1 MRFTRRKFCTTLGAF
16 PLLSLGSL
24 GGVQAQTAGQYPNR
38 PISLTLTVPPGGV
51 SDSLFRA
58 LAKSMEPILGQS
70 VIVEYRP
77 GGGSL
82 VGLNHLRGQKPDGY
96 SLSMIGRSVLSRYWI
111 ANENI
116 GFHPVDDLTW
126 LSRVYGSAF
135 AVVVKADSPFKTWAD
150 VITHAKAKPDSLSY
164 GGFTAFG
171 GMTHVAIEDI
181 AQQEKLKMQY
191 VPYKGDADALQ
202 AVMGDQLDFAVVA
215 GTFKPLFEA
224 GRVRPL
230 VFLTNERH
238 KDFPNVPTMK
248 EAGYP
253 VTVDASVGI
262 AAPKGTPPEIVA
274 YLEGVIQKAMA
285 TPDFTAMLDQTL
297 QMPIYLDNKG
307 FTEWARGQLQV
318 ERGIVDRFNLRE
330 R

>member
-1 MRFTRRKFCTTLGAF
+1 MQFTRRNFCTVLGAL
-16 PLLSLGSL
+16 PLLSLGS
-24 GGVQAQTAGQYPNR
+24 VKAQTTGGYPSR
-38 PISLTLTVPPGGV
+38 PITLTLIVPPGGV
-51 SDSLFRA
+51 SDSLFRQ
-58 LAKSMEPILGQS
+58 LAKSLEPILGQN
-70 VIVEYRP
+70 VIIDYRP

-82 VGLNHLRGQKPDGY
+82 VGLNHLRSQKPDGH
-96 SLSMIGRSVLSRYWI
+96 SLAMIGRSVLSRYWI

-135 AVVVKADSPFKTWAD
+135 AVVVREDSPFKSWQD
-150 VITHAKAKPDSLSY
+150 VIEYARANPDTLSY

-181 AQQEKLKMQY
+181 AQQEGLKMQY
-191 VPYKGDADALQ
+191 IPYKGDADALQ

-215 GTFKPLFEA
+215 GTFKPLYES

-230 VFLTNERH
+230 VFLTPERQQQYP
-238 KDFPNVPTMK
+238 DIPTMT

-262 AAPKGTPPEIVA
+262 AAPKGMAPETIA
-274 YLEGVIQKAMA
+274 YLENAIQKAMA
-285 TPDFTAMLDQTL
+285 SPAFVAMLDQTL
-297 QMPIYLDNKG
+297 QMPTYLDNQG
-307 FTEWARGQLQV
+307 FTDWAGKQLVAERDIV
-318 ERGIVDRFNLRE
+318 ERFNLRE